1 MSSLL
6 LSQLRK
12 DSTVNNS
19 YTNLT
24 RNTFISYNSFHP
36 YSPVPKHCLAHFT
49 LDEPLHL
56 QKLLNSLLR
65 VTSLCNKHPANNAP
79 DRPGQAPPRQHPH
92 RGSSRSAELQRA
104 HLIFHQVPTFHEEK
118 SSLLLTAGFRAIAQP
133 KGTGASGRQRREPD
147 HGSSAARGKLKAC
160 RLPELNQWL

>member
-6 LSQLRK
+6 LARLRK

-36 YSPVPKHCLAHFT
+36 YSPVSKSCLSHFI

-56 QKLLNSLLR
+56 QKLLNSLLT
-65 VTSLCNKHPANNAP
+65 VTSLRNKHPANNAP
-79 DRPGQAPPRQHPH
+79 EEPEQALPRQHLH
-92 RGSSRSAELQRA
+92 KGFLRSTELKFTN
-104 HLIFHQVPTFHEEK
+104 LIFNLGSIFQEENF
-118 SSLLLTAGFRAIAQP
+118 SLLLIARFKAITQP
-133 KGTGASGRQRREPD
+133 KGKRKRGTGATRRQ
-147 HGSSAARGKLKAC
+147 
-160 RLPELNQWL
+160 